1 MKGKRH
7 LGFKIT
13 SMVLFGLGLLFIFAE
28 KWAMK
33 TWPGLTIDEM
43 VFRLTQPIQ
52 GTGGGIL
59 ESCFWEVVL
68 PSVLIFLGSLVLI
81 RILKRF
87 PNYWNMSFLTAMTVG
102 IGLAFTA
109 FAMFSDATN
118 LTSYISSQMVHS
130 TFIEDH
136 YVDPQKTNLTFPEQK
151 RNLIYIYMESMESTY
166 SDQEDGGAFEN
177 NYIPELTALAQENI
191 NFSGNS
197 SDLNGGIVYS
207 GTGWTM
213 GGIFA
218 QSTGLPLQT
227 ELGNSMSTQNSF
239 YPGITGLGNILEEQ
253 GYRQIF
259 LCGSD
264 VVFGGRK
271 AYFTDH
277 GNFEFQDLDWARE
290 TGRVDSD
297 YYVWWGYEDQKL
309 FDYAKETLTEL
320 AASGQP
326 FNLTMLTADTHFE
339 DGYVCPLCGTEIGD
353 NQYANVIACSSRQI
367 ASFVQWI
374 QQQDFYQNTTIVLS
388 GDHTTMDSDF
398 CDDVPS
404 TYQRKSYV
412 CFINPDAEVESPDKS
427 RLYGTIDM
435 FPTTLAA
442 LGVQID
448 GNCLGLGSN
457 LFSDEE
463 TLTEKYGIEKVN
475 TELGNKSEF
484 LASRNKYEFTDSLY
498 DDIRDAADISLSD
511 AGNGKVSVRIDG
523 LDDVDSPQK
532 SITCILKKKTDTKA
546 EDSSEDKSKS
556 YYLEKKQDKDSETS
570 YYETEIDLNKT
581 KLSKN
586 PSDLLTFTVH
596 VKNGEG
602 DNYSLPGLTI
612 VPSRYLDQ
620 VE

>member
-1 MKGKRH
+1 MKGKKH

-43 VFRLTQPIQ
+43 VFHLTQPIQ

-59 ESCFWEVVL
+59 ESCFREVVL
-68 PSVLIFLGSLVLI
+68 PSVLIFLGSLILI

-87 PNYWNMSFLTAMTVG
+87 PNYWQMTFMTAMTVG

-118 LTSYISSQMVHS
+118 LTSYISSQMVKS

-136 YVDPQKTNLTFPEQK
+136 YVDPKKTNLTFPEQK

-166 SDQEDGGAFEN
+166 TDQEDGGAFED
-177 NYIPELTALAQENI
+177 NYIPELTSLGQENI
-191 NFSGNS
+191 NFSGDS
-197 SDLNGGIVYS
+197 TDLDGGVVYNG
-207 GTGWTM
+207 TTWTM

-227 ELGNSMSTQNSF
+227 ELGNNMSTQNNF
-239 YPGITGLGNILEEQ
+239 FPAITGLGNILEDQ

-277 GNFEFQDLDWARE
+277 GNFEFRDLNWARE
-290 TGRVDSD
+290 TGHVDPD
-297 YYVWWGYEDQKL
+297 YKVWWGYEDQKL

-320 AASGQP
+320 AASDQP

-339 DGYVCPLCGTEIGD
+339 DGYVCPLCGTEFGD

-404 TYQRKSYV
+404 DYQRKTYV
-412 CFINPDAEVESPDKS
+412 CFINPDAEVENPDKQ

-435 FPTTLAA
+435 FPTTLAS
-442 LGVQID
+442 LGVKID
-448 GNCLGLGSN
+448 GNRLGLGSN
-457 LFSDEE
+457 LFSDAE

-484 LASRNKYEFTDSLY
+484 LASKNKYEFTKSLY
-498 DDIRDAADISLSD
+498 DDIRSSEKITLNE
-511 AGNGKVSVRIDG
+511 AGIGKVSIRIDG
-523 LDDVDSPQK
+523 LDDVDSSQK
-532 SITCILKKKTDTKA
+532 KVTCIVKKKA
-546 EDSSEDKSKS
+546 EDSSSGKSKT
-556 YYLEKKQDKDSETS
+556 YYLEKKQDKDTETS
-570 YYETEIDLNKT
+570 YYGVTLDLNQIH
-581 KLSKN
+581 LSKD
-586 PSDLLTFTVH
+586 PSDLLTFTVC

-602 DNYSLPGLTI
+602 ITYSLPGLTI
-612 VPSRYLDQ
+612 VPSRYLDNR
-620 VE
+620 E